1 MSRTPETII
10 NRKALALRNW
20 LIGGGVVS
28 WLLACGSFASE
39 DKFGQGLLF
48 ALLGG
53 GLFFVASKIKV
64 RWHKTSE
71 VSSYR

>member
-10 NRKALALRNW
+10 NKKALALRNW

-28 WLLACGSFASE
+28 WLLAYGSFAGE
-39 DKFGQGLLF
+39 DMFGR
-48 ALLGG
+48 
-53 GLFFVASKIKV
+53 GLFFVLLGGALFFIASKIKV

-71 VSSYR
+71 VSSYH